1 MNSRPVRGYNLGR
14 DSSRRGPPFA
24 EHMFSDRGFLSAL
37 HRLELVMQQ
46 VSEVVPI
53 ALNTLKAFEFFALRW
68 RKMEMMPPVDA
79 DCGRNAL

>member
-24 EHMFSDRGFLSAL
+24 EHIFLSAL

-53 ALNTLKAFEFFALRW
+53 APNTLKAFEFFALRW
-68 RKMEMMPPVDA
+68 RKMEM
-79 DCGRNAL
+79 NAAR